1 MKHLTRIL
9 AIILLIGL
17 LAPCISAE
25 GETLP
30 FTYTVENGEVTLNK
44 YTGPRSGSV
53 EVPDEIDGMPVTAFG
68 DYLFDGLDNLEY
80 DLPKTLKRLGVRAIA
95 NTMYSDLTIPDSVT
109 EMGFAC
115 CDGITTLMCKQYS
128 AADLYAR
135 AFGVDVNYNGTLSG
149 YQQIEDEEYTYW
161 VKDGEAMLV
170 HVDSSEEYVLYV
182 PGMVGDY
189 PVTSIGAYV
198 TSAWFDN
205 VYHQDTNRFHAIVIP
220 ASVKRVESYA
230 FYLMANLSTVY
241 LSEGVETVG
250 NYALGS
256 TSGSLTV
263 TLPDSL
269 KTIGVNETYENKIF
283 KPTVYAAEGSAG
295 HAYAERIG
303 GEFHSAVTADGA
315 RTGYYANFE
324 YKIENETAT
333 ILGCLGFMDPFMP
346 SYIEQ
351 YPVTKIVDGAFLSS
365 FKPPFLLLPPTL
377 TELGANCFGTPV
389 EGGVVYLYYPGTP
402 AEKLVKEQPYPY
414 MSIYEA
420 LPLPYD
426 DVPADSWYYGA
437 VSFAHYYGLMN
448 GVAET
453 RFDPNGTMTRAM
465 LVTVLCRLD
474 GGSGSGSMPFTDV
487 PKDAWFAESVIWA
500 TENGIVNGVGG
511 GKFDPNGRVTR
522 EQIATILFRYAEYRG
537 LDVSARTELSRF
549 ADAGKVSAYAKNPMQ
564 WAAEVGII
572 GGRGSNGRLYLAPQ
586 DSGTRAEVA
595 AILMRFLTNPF

>member
-1 MKHLTRIL
+1 MKHFLRLLTL
-9 AIILLIGL
+9 VCLLGL
-17 LAPCISAE
+17 LVFCASAAE
-25 GETLP
+25 DTLP
-30 FTYTVENGEVTLNK
+30 FEYTVNNGEVTLTK

-53 EVPDEIDGMPVTAFG
+53 EVPDEIDGMPVTVFG
-68 DYLFDGLDNLEY
+68 DYLFNGLDDLEY
-80 DLPKTLKRLGVRAIA
+80 NLPKTLKRLGERAIA

-115 CDGITTLMCKQYS
+115 CDGITTLICKQYS

-135 AFGVDVNYNGTLSG
+135 AFGIDVNYNGTLPG
-149 YQQIEDEEYTYW
+149 YQQVEDEEYTYW
-161 VKDGEAMLV
+161 VKDEAAMLV
-170 HVDSSEEYVLYV
+170 HVDSPEEYVLYV
-182 PGMVGDY
+182 PEMVDDC

-205 VYHQDTNRFHAIVIP
+205 VYHQDTNRFRAIVVP

-230 FYLMANLSTVY
+230 FYLMTNHATVY

-250 NYALGS
+250 DYALGNP
-256 TSGSLTV
+256 SGPLTV

-269 KTIGVNETYENKIF
+269 KTIGINETYENKIF

-295 HAYAERIG
+295 HTYAEQIG
-303 GEFHSAVTADGA
+303 GEFHSAVLADGT

-324 YKIENETAT
+324 YKIENEAAT
-333 ILGCLGFMDPFMP
+333 ILSCLGFVDPFMP

-365 FKPPFLLLPPTL
+365 FTPPFLLLPPTL

-426 DVPADSWYYGA
+426 DVSVDGWYYGA
-437 VSFAHYYGLMN
+437 VSFAYHNKLMN
-448 GVAET
+448 GVAADS
-453 RFDPNGTMTRAM
+453 FDPNGTMTRAM
-465 LVTVLCRLD
+465 LVTVLWRLD
-474 GGSGSGSMPFTDV
+474 GGEGSGASPFTDV
-487 PKDAWFAESVIWA
+487 PENTWYTKAVIWA
-500 TENGIVNGVGG
+500 VQNNIVDGVGN
-511 GKFDPNGRVTR
+511 GKFDPDGKITR
-522 EQIATILFRYAEYRG
+522 EQIATILCRYAKSLG
-537 LDVSARTELSRF
+537 VDVTASASLDKFTDRNTVS
-549 ADAGKVSAYAKNPMQ
+549 DYAVAPIQ
-564 WAAEVGII
+564 WAVQNDII
-572 GGRGSNGRLYLAPQ
+572 GGRQENSTLCLAPQ
-586 DSGTRAEVA
+586 DGGTRAEVA
-595 AILMRFLTNPF
+595 AILMRFLTY